1 MNDKALECCRALQ
14 RAMLWND
21 PMKFS
26 TKFLASETQAEDMA
40 EMNLACVS
48 VTGSWNYDL
57 QTEESD
63 TDLKAA
69 YWPTFEQFYD
79 GKFPHV
85 QLQTVQCAGGEFDLS
100 LAPVHELLSHVLK
113 GNLGWVEML
122 YPRHPEYFWSTM
134 TQLDYCMDRLRVL
147 APMNAK
153 ASVLSALG
161 HARKKMAKLHSYT
174 PSTAQYE
181 DRHGYNLKEACHAVR
196 FVSVA
201 SHLLEHGELDF
212 VNHDNMETV
221 RDLKFGRLTEDEARS
236 AWVDAEMYLLNLA
249 FFNGSDKE
257 RNWSNRANDLD
268 GYESDEWNHERAL
281 FEQHLREVVRTH
293 LR

>member
-1 MNDKALECCRALQ
+1 MNDKALECRRALQ
-14 RAMLWND
+14 RAMLWNE

-26 TKFLASETQAEDMA
+26 TNFLASETQAEDMA
-40 EMNLACVS
+40 AMQLACVS

-69 YWPTFEQFYD
+69 YWPQFPQFYN

-85 QLQTVQCAGGEFDLS
+85 SIQTVQCAGGEFDLTLS
-100 LAPVHELLSHVLK
+100 PVHELLSHVLK
-113 GNLGWVEML
+113 GNVGWVEMV
-122 YPRHPEYFWSTM
+122 YPRKEEYFWSTDSH
-134 TQLDYCMDRLRVL
+134 LDYCVDRLRAL

-153 ASVLSALG
+153 ASVMSALG
-161 HARKKMAKLHSYT
+161 HARKKMTGLHHYT

-196 FVSVA
+196 FVAVVA
-201 SHLLEHGELDF
+201 HLLKHGELNFVDHDLSEVVKMLKMGKMDEVAARAAWDAAEKLLLDRAF
-212 VNHDNMETV
+212 VNGTDKGMQWSKMANE
-221 RDLKFGRLTEDEARS
+221 
-236 AWVDAEMYLLNLA
+236 VDAK
-249 FFNGSDKE
+249 G
-257 RNWSNRANDLD
+257 
-268 GYESDEWNHERAL
+268 SDEWNLEYEL
-281 FEQHLREVVRTH
+281 FQTHLREVVEFH